1 MHASGQTARP
11 ALQSLLEDRA
21 LTGDWVLDPQRSTIR
36 LKNKVLGG
44 LLSVNGVFG
53 EVSGHGSVSSGGEAS
68 GTITAAVA
76 SIDTKNTKR
85 DTHLRSAEIFDAVN
99 HPYVTFTVTGVR
111 PSGQGVAV
119 TGTLTAR
126 DRTRPLSF
134 DAAVSVPGN
143 EEVWLD
149 AVARTNRAD
158 FGLRWKGDGIASMTT
173 TLTIHAVFTRR

>member
-1 MHASGQTARP
+1 MHASGQTAGP
-11 ALQSLLEDRA
+11 ALQTLLEDRA
-21 LTGDWVLDPQRSTIR
+21 LTGEWVLDPQRSTIR

-44 LLSVNGVFG
+44 LLTVKGVFG

-76 SIDTKNTKR
+76 SIDTKLAKR

-99 HPYVTFTVTGVR
+99 HPYVTFTVTGIR

-119 TGTLTAR
+119 TGVLTVR
-126 DRTRPLSF
+126 DLTRPLSF
-134 DAAVSVPGN
+134 DAAVSAGGN

-158 FGLRWKGDGIASMTT
+158 FGLRWKGDGIASTTT